1 MINVQQPRTLR
12 VGHRRRKKKTY
23 KHGIVLFTLFW
34 GILVG
39 AGARAYF
46 DNPTDESVSLVEYTQ
61 VAEPTIQD
69 ANRLAETYT
78 ALILQAQD
86 DPTVMETEQWIDGTE
101 ATIKEMDRL
110 IGTLRDTTTSDEATR
125 LHRKNTIA
133 AYAMYATAMEKI
145 RNGMILQD
153 DTLVSEG
160 KDALQEADDIV
171 TTMRTTVPYPRH
183 QNEN

>member
-46 DNPTDESVSLVEYTQ
+46 DNPTNESVSLVEYTQ

-78 ALILQAQD
+78 ALILQAQT
-86 DPTVMETEQWIDGTE
+86 DPTVMETQQWIEGTE

-110 IGTLRDTTTSDEATR
+110 IGILRDTETYSEALR
-125 LHRKNTIA
+125 LHRKNTIE
-133 AYAMYATAMEKI
+133 AYAVYATAMEKI
-145 RNGMILQD
+145 RNGMLIHSESLIEEGEQLIEQATRLV
-153 DTLVSEG
+153 DTMTNT
-160 KDALQEADDIV
+160 I
-171 TTMRTTVPYPRH
+171 PY
-183 QNEN
+183 

>member
-1 MINVQQPRTLR
+1 MINIQQPRTLR
-12 VGHRRRKKKTY
+12 VGHRRRKKKSY

-46 DNPTDESVSLVEYTQ
+46 DNPTDESVSLVEYTE

-78 ALILQAQD
+78 ALILQAQS
-86 DPTVMETEQWIDGTE
+86 DPTVMETQQWIDGTE

-110 IGTLRDTTTSDEATR
+110 IGILRDTETYSEALR
-125 LHRKNTIA
+125 LHRKNTIE
-133 AYAMYATAMEKI
+133 AYAVYATAMEKI
-145 RNGMILQD
+145 RNGMLIHSESLIQEGEQLIEQATRLV
-153 DTLVSEG
+153 DTMTNT
-160 KDALQEADDIV
+160 I
-171 TTMRTTVPYPRH
+171 PY
-183 QNEN
+183 

>member
-12 VGHRRRKKKTY
+12 VGHRRRKKQSY

-46 DNPTDESVSLVEYTQ
+46 DNPTDESASLVEYTQ

-86 DPTVMETEQWIDGTE
+86 DPTVMETQQWIEGTE

-110 IGTLRDTTTSDEATR
+110 IGILRDTETYSEALR
-125 LHRKNTIA
+125 LHRKNTIE
-133 AYAMYATAMEKI
+133 AYAVYATAMEKI
-145 RNGMILQD
+145 RNGMLIHSESLIQEGEQLIEQAAALV
-153 DTLVSEG
+153 DTMTNT
-160 KDALQEADDIV
+160 I
-171 TTMRTTVPYPRH
+171 PY
-183 QNEN
+183 

>member
-1 MINVQQPRTLR
+1 MINAQQPRTLR
-12 VGHRRRKKKTY
+12 VGHRRRKKQSY

-78 ALILQAQD
+78 ALMLQAQS
-86 DPTVMETEQWIDGTE
+86 DPTVMETQQWIEGTE
-101 ATIKEMDRL
+101 ATITEMDRL
-110 IGTLRDTTTSDEATR
+110 IGILRDTETYSEALR
-125 LHRKNTIA
+125 LHRKNTIE
-133 AYAMYATAMEKI
+133 AYAVYATAMEKI
-145 RNGMILQD
+145 RNGMLIHSESLIQEGEQLIEQATRLV
-153 DTLVSEG
+153 DTMTNT
-160 KDALQEADDIV
+160 I
-171 TTMRTTVPYPRH
+171 PY
-183 QNEN
+183 

>member
-12 VGHRRRKKKTY
+12 VGHRRRKKQSY
-23 KHGIVLFTLFW
+23 KHGIVLLTLFW

-46 DNPTDESVSLVEYTQ
+46 DNPTDETASLVEYTE

-86 DPTVMETEQWIDGTE
+86 DPTVMETQQWIYGTE
-101 ATIKEMDRL
+101 ATITEMDRL
-110 IGTLRDTTTSDEATR
+110 IGILRDTDTGSEALR
-125 LHRKNTIA
+125 LHRKNTIE
-133 AYAMYATAMEKI
+133 AYAVYATAMEKI
-145 RNGMILQD
+145 RNGMLIHSESLIEEGEQLIEQATRLV
-153 DTLVSEG
+153 DTMTNT
-160 KDALQEADDIV
+160 I
-171 TTMRTTVPYPRH
+171 PY
-183 QNEN
+183 